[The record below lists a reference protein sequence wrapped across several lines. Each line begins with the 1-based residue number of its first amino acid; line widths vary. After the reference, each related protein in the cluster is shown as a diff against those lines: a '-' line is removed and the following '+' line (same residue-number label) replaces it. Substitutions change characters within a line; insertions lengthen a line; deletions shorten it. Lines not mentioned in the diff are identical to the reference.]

1 LYYIKVNIF
10 ILKEKYNINNEIKGN
25 LKDKEIEKNL
35 NIMNKKVMIYN
46 YFSQLFVVNKI
57 EEKCES

>member
-1 LYYIKVNIF
+1 MYYIKVNIF

>member
-1 LYYIKVNIF
+1 MYYIKVNIF

-35 NIMNKKVMIYN
+35 NIMNKKAMIYN